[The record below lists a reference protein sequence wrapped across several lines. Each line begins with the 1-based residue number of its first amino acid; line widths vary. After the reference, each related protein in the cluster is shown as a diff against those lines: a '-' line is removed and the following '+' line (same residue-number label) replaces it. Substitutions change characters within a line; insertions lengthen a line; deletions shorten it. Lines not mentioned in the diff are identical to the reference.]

1 MNLVISSEYVEKN
14 YIHKDKVRE
23 KIKEIRFDIEV
34 MFRKCETIPQ
44 KMWDKIEVLEE
55 LLEETE
61 DENNNTTINKVEKE
75 QSTDFNKQQNT

>member
-1 MNLVISSEYVEKN
+1 MNPVISSEYVAKN

-34 MFRKCETIPQ
+34 MFRKCEPIPQ

-75 QSTDFNKQQNT
+75 